1 MPQQH
6 ARISLEN
13 LPVPLKLENIIISY
27 KLTVV
32 NRVKVR
38 R

>member
-13 LPVPLKLENIIISY
+13 LPVPLKLENIIINY
-27 KLTVV
+27 KITVM

-38 R
+38 Q